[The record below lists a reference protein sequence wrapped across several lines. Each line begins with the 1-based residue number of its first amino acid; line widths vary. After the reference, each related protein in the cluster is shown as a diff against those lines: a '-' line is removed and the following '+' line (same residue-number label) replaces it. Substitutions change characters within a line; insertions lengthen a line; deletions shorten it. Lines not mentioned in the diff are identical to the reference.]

1 MIESPTPIPPDWNPT
16 ANCSSIVDRSHEL
29 FLAHQK
35 RIYCQTDRLF
45 VVLMLIQ
52 WIGGIIMA
60 LVVSPRTWIGATPYV
75 HIHVWA
81 AVSLGGLLSS
91 APVYM
96 GLRHPGTVATRHV
109 IALSQAVWSALL
121 IHFSGGR
128 IETHFHVFGSLA
140 FLAFYRDWKVLVT
153 ATVVVAA
160 DHFIRGYWYPQSVYG
175 VFLES
180 PYRWIE
186 HAGWVAFEDIIL
198 IFSCI
203 RGQNEGRLICE
214 RRAALELTNQQIE
227 QRVRERTQELE
238 DARFQLEVEFKDHR
252 KTQEERER
260 LYSELAA
267 ASRQAGMAEVATGV
281 LHNVGNVLNS
291 VNVSTFLLIDKLK
304 TNRVSTLRQACDLL
318 NQNRERLGEFM
329 ETDPRGSKLI
339 DFLDRLAHTMSS
351 ENRESLEE
359 LASLQTHVEHIK
371 QIVSMQQSFAAPC
384 SLLEPVDLSNLVDQ
398 AVKINDAS
406 LLRHEVKVLREFDEM
421 PNIITD
427 KHKVMQILVNLIKN
441 AKQAVAATERER
453 RWILLRIENSDSG
466 SVHVSVSDNGVGVS
480 HENLEKIFTHGF
492 TTKKNGHGFGL
503 HSGAI
508 MAKEL
513 GGQLSVHSDGVG
525 RGATFTLELPARHM
539 PSIEGRHSRQKR
551 DLADAELARALPV

>member
-1 MIESPTPIPPDWNPT
+1 MNETPETASSDWNLAT
-16 ANCSSIVDRSHEL
+16 TGSSMDERSHEL
-29 FLAHQK
+29 FLAHQR

-45 VVLMLIQ
+45 VVLMLLQ
-52 WIGGIIMA
+52 WVGGVIMA
-60 LVVSPRTWIGATPYV
+60 MIVSPRTWIGATPYV
-75 HIHVWA
+75 HVHVWA
-81 AVSLGGLLSS
+81 AVILGGVLSS

-96 GLRHPGTVATRHV
+96 GLRFPGAVATRHV
-109 IALSQAVWSALL
+109 IALSQAIWSALL

-160 DHFIRGYWYPQSVYG
+160 DHFIRGFWYPQSVYG

-186 HAGWVAFEDIIL
+186 HAAWVLFEDVIL

-214 RRAALELTNQQIE
+214 RRAALELTNQRIE
-227 QRVRERTQELE
+227 QRVRERTQQLE
-238 DARFQLEVEFKDHR
+238 DARLQLEIEFKDHR

-304 TNRVSTLRQACDLL
+304 SNRVSTLRQACDLL
-318 NQNRERLGEFM
+318 VQNRDRLGDFM
-329 ETDPRGSKLI
+329 QHDPRGAKLV
-339 DFLDRLAHTMSS
+339 DFLDRLAQTMAA
-351 ENRESLEE
+351 ENKDSLEE
-359 LASLQTHVEHIK
+359 LSSLQTHVEHIK

-384 SLLEPVDLSNLVDQ
+384 SLLEPVDLGSLVDQ

-406 LLRHEVKVLREFDEM
+406 LLRHEVKILREFDDL
-421 PNIITD
+421 PNVITD
-427 KHKVMQILVNLIKN
+427 KHKVMQILINLIKN
-441 AKQAVAATERER
+441 AKQAVAGTERER
-453 RWILLRIENSDSG
+453 RWILLRIESSESG
-466 SVHVSVSDNGVGVS
+466 TVHVSVSDNGVGIS
-480 HENLEKIFTHGF
+480 PENLEKIFTHGF
-492 TTKKNGHGFGL
+492 TTKKSGHGFGL

-539 PSIEGRHSRQKR
+539 PSTESRYRQPHPEAGEE
-551 DLADAELARALPV
+551 LVAELSQV